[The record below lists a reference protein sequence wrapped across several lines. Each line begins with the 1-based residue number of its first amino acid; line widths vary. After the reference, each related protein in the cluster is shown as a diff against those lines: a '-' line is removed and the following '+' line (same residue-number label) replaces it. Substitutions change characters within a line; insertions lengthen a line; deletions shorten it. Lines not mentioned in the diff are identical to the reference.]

1 MLMWCFDEFILCA
14 HSILELISHDN
25 LILIWFS
32 IELYIGLVWSDHWSL
47 DVYTYWMWYI
57 LIIWHWNWYWYDRI
71 SIFCPLPPPTH
82 IYIENWCDLMT
93 PMMGRVWSTI
103 QCTEYLPFGA
113 NWTSRCS
120 AGHWGR
126 RRPRL
131 YSQRM
136 HGSDYTLYIIHY
148 MDLRLYSCTVK
159 RCTDLMTAVQRSV
172 FDV

>member
-1 MLMWCFDEFILCA
+1 MIIWYWFDFPLNFILDWFEVITDHWMCK
-14 HSILELISHDN
+14 HIDN
-25 LILIWFS
+25 LTLG
-32 IELYIGLVWSDHWSL
+32 LVLVWSDKHILPSPPH
-47 DVYTYWMWYI
+47 TY
-57 LIIWHWNWYWYDRI
+57 
-71 SIFCPLPPPTH
+71 
-82 IYIENWCDLMT
+82 IYIGHWCDLMT